1 MKLYLVTYFIPII
14 FLFISPLLT
23 PHIDLYRGKLY
34 FNGIEAY
41 SFLEKLVKN
50 YSYRVVGTKVNHE
63 SAIWIKEFFENLR
76 LKTYMQ
82 NFSTI
87 NFGREKVLGI
97 NVFAV
102 KRGFRDKYIVL
113 MAHRD
118 IVPSTIQGANDN
130 GAGVAI
136 LMELAKIFINR
147 SIGYSLIFLCTDSEE
162 TGLHG
167 ARNFIEKYYR
177 NFSID
182 YAISIDMC
190 GWRNST
196 GISLYSYI
204 GETLKPS
211 DVNILIYM
219 KNMEELGYRVSFK
232 VFSPNPILEQ
242 VICRLGLIWA
252 GTDSMP
258 FIDYDIP
265 SVGIGDYPLYPYWH
279 KPEDSI
285 DKVSPERLE
294 YVGKFIE
301 EFILTVD
308 KNSYKRYGPHY
319 LFLENTY
326 IYNMYTYIFLYLFA
340 VPTLSKI
347 YIYRKFLREKESL
360 QKFVVQYLIFF
371 AASIAVVASL
381 FITLYMKLYHYMH
394 IILII
399 FIILYVFIIKYIYRR
414 FIFSYDAYFIY
425 SWTIILI
432 IYLAYA
438 TFNPIG
444 SLFLLTPLCLVTPL
458 FFPRKKHAFI
468 ISIIALILGL
478 LPYIVFLS
486 GLLFYLGIAKIGVGI
501 AWILYIGINSI
512 GLIPLIFSISM
523 ILASLSLLYRISTIK
538 YVD

>member
-1 MKLYLVTYFIPII
+1 
-14 FLFISPLLT
+14 
-23 PHIDLYRGKLY
+23 
-34 FNGIEAY
+34 
-41 SFLEKLVKN
+41 
-50 YSYRVVGTKVNHE
+50 
-63 SAIWIKEFFENLR
+63 
-76 LKTYMQ
+76 
-82 NFSTI
+82 
-87 NFGREKVLGI
+87 
-97 NVFAV
+97 
-102 KRGFRDKYIVL
+102 
-113 MAHRD
+113 
-118 IVPSTIQGANDN
+118 
-130 GAGVAI
+130 
-136 LMELAKIFINR
+136 
-147 SIGYSLIFLCTDSEE
+147 
-162 TGLHG
+162 
-167 ARNFIEKYYR
+167 
-177 NFSID
+177 
-182 YAISIDMC
+182 MC

-360 QKFVVQYLIFF
+360 QKFIVQYLIFF
-371 AASIAVVASL
+371 TASIAVVASL

-458 FFPRKKHAFI
+458 FSPRKKHAFI